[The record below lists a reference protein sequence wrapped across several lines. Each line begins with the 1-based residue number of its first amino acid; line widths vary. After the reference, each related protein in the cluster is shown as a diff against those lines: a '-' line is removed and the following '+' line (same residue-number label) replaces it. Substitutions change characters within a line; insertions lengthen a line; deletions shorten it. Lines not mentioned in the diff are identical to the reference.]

1 MAQACT
7 HHGLVQQRKKPAT
20 RGVYVSGQCSGC
32 RRVVGPRVLVDRNS
46 ALATRAG
53 VWLPKLKLVKS
64 KVARKKAA
72 VYKTKHWQ
80 TIRLERLALDS
91 YICQSC
97 GGVADQVHHLPTA
110 VYGAEAIEDLLSVC
124 GQCNLEERSAR
135 ITQAVL
141 G

>member
-1 MAQACT
+1 M
-7 HHGLVQQRKKPAT
+7 
-20 RGVYVSGQCSGC
+20 RGVYVQGQCSSC
-32 RRVVGPRVLVDRNS
+32 RSAVGPRALVDRNS

-80 TIRLERLALDS
+80 VIRLERLALDS

-97 GGVADQVHHLPTA
+97 GGVADQVHHLPSA
-110 VYGAEAIEDLLSVC
+110 VYGDERIEDLLSVC
-124 GQCNLEERSAR
+124 GPCNLEHRSASV
-135 ITQAVL
+135 TQAVL